1 MKHLKTLVI
10 LAAIIAIS
18 GFAFAQAKI
27 VVIDMLKVKNETK
40 IGKDLTAKMEKFR
53 KDKTAEITA
62 KRDEILGIDKELQSK
77 ANVLTEA
84 KRLELK
90 QRYEKLSLDYKE
102 LVQRSQQ
109 EAYNMEQQVTKEYNE
124 ALLPILQKLCK
135 DKSYDLVLSR
145 DITIYSVDSM
155 NVTDEFIKLVNAA
168 PAKAPAG
175 K

>member
-1 MKHLKTLVI
+1 MKHSKKLVFLVAI
-10 LAAIIAIS
+10 LAIS
-18 GFAFAQAKI
+18 AFAFSQAKI

-53 KDKTAEITA
+53 KDKTAELTTR
-62 KRDEILGIDKELQSK
+62 RDEILNIDKELQSK

-102 LVQRSQQ
+102 LVQKSQS
-109 EAYNMEQQVTKEYNE
+109 EAYTIEQSITKEYNE
-124 ALLPILQKLCK
+124 ALLPILKKLCQ
-135 DKSYDLVLSR
+135 DKGYELVLSR
-145 DITIYSVDSM
+145 DIAIYSVDSM
-155 NVTDEFIKLVNAA
+155 DVTAEFIKLVNAA
-168 PAKAPAG
+168 PAKAAG